1 MRLVLD
7 DERQRTLKKYRDA
20 KRKAKLLFRRQA
32 DQGFDFILLFAF
44 EIEHFFYLEILTL
57 LDKFTGSHE
66 TKLTLINE
74 LLYECQRFYPTF
86 QTRLTQYKVNLTKEL
101 SLKEDQ
107 PSSSSSSLTIQDDY
121 M

>member
-1 MRLVLD
+1 MLFIFQI
-7 DERQRTLKKYRDA
+7 ER
-20 KRKAKLLFRRQA
+20 
-32 DQGFDFILLFAF
+32 I
-44 EIEHFFYLEILTL
+44 FYLEILAL
-57 LDKFTGSHE
+57 LDKFTGSNE
-66 TKLTLINE
+66 SKLTFINE

-86 QTRLTQYKVNLTKEL
+86 QTRLNQYKVNLTNEL